1 MAFPYQG
8 TVGNHQNPTL
18 LPNFFRPVAGGGG
31 ISLTSPK
38 DFMARYPTTAS
49 NGSVVIGG
57 TLAAGD
63 VVTVAIT
70 NPVLGSG
77 AIDIAY
83 TVTATDTAASIA
95 YELAQGIMANATL
108 QRFGFTAEAD
118 PLTDALLVY
127 QASAVG
133 NFSTLVFS
141 TTGAETGTVTQM
153 TGGAGPITPIE
164 NFIFAGSGGVQ
175 SFWFG
180 IPVAVGYALLSQ
192 MVNQGLPVR

>member
-1 MAFPYQG
+1 MTFPFQG
-8 TVGNHQNPTL
+8 HQGNNQNPTL
-18 LPNFFRPVAGGGG
+18 MPNFYRPVAGSGGV
-31 ISLTSPK
+31 SLMSPQEY
-38 DFMARYPTTAS
+38 MAKYPLTPS
-49 NGSVVIGG
+49 SGNVVVGG

-108 QRFGFTAEAD
+108 QRFGFSAEAD

-133 NFSTLVFS
+133 NFSVLAFS

-153 TGGAGPITPIE
+153 TGGAGPVTPVE
-164 NFIFAGSGGVQ
+164 NFIFTTGTSPR
-175 SFWFG
+175 SYWFG
-180 IPVAVGYALLSQ
+180 VPVDVNYQTLKAL
-192 MVNQGLPVR
+192 VAQGQPVQ